1 MHTSRSSSPTGI
13 LTRLRR
19 DIRGNTLA
27 IMAAALIPLIGFAGS
42 AIDMARLYVVKVR
55 LQQACDAGVLAGR
68 KAMTDTQMSTPLEDA
83 ATTQAT
89 AFFNNNFRPGWYQN
103 RNVSFSTSKASV
115 NTTVGVA
122 NAVSGTASTTVPMAL
137 MQFFGISAR
146 TLTVNCQ
153 AVFDVGDADVMFV
166 LDITGSMNCYPTD
179 PATCGNA
186 TEKPATGWGNGTT
199 YSKIESLRQSVLL
212 FDSTMRSSTD
222 PSTRIR
228 YGFVPYASAVNVGRL
243 IPSQY
248 LQQSWTYQSRHLAPV
263 IGAVGWGGSDKMLP
277 GDYAPTQYR
286 EVNFS
291 IANVPR
297 AMCYTQ
303 RYPATG
309 FSTTG
314 PNWNTSYPQAMKYY
328 NVSWSAASGGTC
340 SGSQQPLRPYWRYE
354 PVQWDVS
361 QLPATLN
368 SGTVA
373 DPTRFD
379 GLTSSWKG
387 CIEELNTTKSAS
399 FDVNALPDDL
409 NPDIIPSISTN
420 KWRPMWP
427 DVVYQ
432 RRLNTAYQDI
442 NDENTDDAN
451 NNYRAGYNLANSA
464 YTACGMQAQRLTVM
478 SAQDVNNYVYNGDF
492 KAVGGTYH
500 DVGMIW
506 GVRMLSPN
514 GIFAADTSARPG
526 RPAPSR
532 NIVFMT
538 DGTMAPNGGIYGQY
552 GIEDWDNRTGGAS
565 NDNQDDANHTAR
577 FRVACDA
584 AKKRG
589 MSIFV
594 VALGTSITPDLTYC
608 ASPGQAFQ
616 ASSTDAVKSAFRT
629 IAQRL
634 AMLRISQ

>member
-1 MHTSRSSSPTGI
+1 MHTSRSSSPPGL

-42 AIDMARLYVVKVR
+42 AVDMARLYVVKVR

-83 ATTQAT
+83 AKQQAT

-122 NAVSGTASTTVPMAL
+122 NAVSGTASATVPMAL
-137 MQFFGISAR
+137 MQFFGVSAR
-146 TLTVNCQ
+146 PLTVNCQ

-166 LDITGSMNCYPTD
+166 LDITGSMNCYPSD

-186 TEKPATGWGNGTT
+186 TEKPAYGLGTNMT

-248 LQQSWTYQSRHLAPV
+248 LQQSWTYQSRHLSPL

-277 GDYAPTQYR
+277 GDYAPYQLLATA
-286 EVNFS
+286 FS
-291 IANVPR
+291 LSNIPK
-297 AMCYTQ
+297 AMCIAQ

-309 FSTTG
+309 FITSG

-328 NVSWSAASGGTC
+328 NVSWTSSSGGTC
-340 SGSQQPLRPYWRYE
+340 SGWQQPLRPYWRYE

-361 QLPATLN
+361 QLLGTIN
-368 SGTVA
+368 GSTVA

-379 GLTSSWKG
+379 GSTSSWKG
-387 CIEELNTTKSAS
+387 CIEELNTSKSAT

-409 NPDIIPSISTN
+409 NPDIIPAAATN
-420 KWRPMWP
+420 KWRPMWA

-432 RRLNTAYQDI
+432 RNNSNFQDI
-442 NDENTDDAN
+442 NDENTNDYSN
-451 NNYRAGYNLANSA
+451 SYRAGYALANSA

-478 SAQDVNNYVYNGDF
+478 SAQDVNDYVYNSDF

-506 GVRMLSPN
+506 GLRMLSPN
-514 GIFAADTSARPG
+514 GVFAADTTARPG

-538 DGTMAPNGGIYGQY
+538 DGTMSPNGQIYGQY
-552 GIEDWDNRTGGAS
+552 GVEDWDNRTGGAN
-565 NDNQDDANHTAR
+565 NDNQDYANHTAR
-577 FRVACDA
+577 FRIECDA

-589 MSIFV
+589 ISIFV

-616 ASSTDAVKSAFRT
+616 ASSTDAVKGAFRT